1 MDGLLEN
8 TVLLHLVDYRSDAL
22 TGDYIERRPC
32 QWMAY
37 YTTCP
42 HCGAN
47 LDPGERCDCRDKGK
61 GTAPPQQKRPQAKL
75 STSSLTA

>member
-8 TVLLHLVDYRSDAL
+8 TVLLHLVDYRRMVEEL
-22 TGDYIERRPC
+22 TLLRLRRSAP
-32 QWMAY
+32 MAY

-47 LDPGERCDCRDKGK
+47 LDPGERCDCQDRQEEPASEPIK
-61 GTAPPQQKRPQAKL
+61 
-75 STSSLTA
+75 S

>member
-1 MDGLLEN
+1 
-8 TVLLHLVDYRSDAL
+8 
-22 TGDYIERRPC
+22 
-32 QWMAY
+32 MAY

-61 GTAPPQQKRPQAKL
+61 GTAPPQQKRPQAKIIHL
-75 STSSLTA
+75 QFNSLTDGSHVVKELLS